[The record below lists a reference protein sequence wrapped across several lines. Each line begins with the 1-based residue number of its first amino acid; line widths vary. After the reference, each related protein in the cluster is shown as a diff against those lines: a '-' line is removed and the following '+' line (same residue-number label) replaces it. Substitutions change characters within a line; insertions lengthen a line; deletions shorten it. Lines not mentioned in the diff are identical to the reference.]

1 MITNYKSFAT
11 TRNREVAELSLA
23 ILAAAGDQWERR
35 VRGED
40 QPIGRL
46 EWVGP
51 CYHYILGSEST
62 GFGFGGYVNTDLIS
76 KVCEREG

>member
-51 CYHYILGSEST
+51 CSHHYHHYTKDFWIMDIT
-62 GFGFGGYVNTDLIS
+62 RYV
-76 KVCEREG
+76 VHV